1 MKFISWAIGI
11 LGIWVL
17 LNAVVIMPW
26 MGWQTIACIVL
37 GVGMGAL
44 AVMAAVIPRFNDV
57 KLLAWAISL
66 FGLQLMFVGTHDM
79 TWISIIAGTL
89 IAVLAA
95 VAALTQKPGQ
105 RIRVRTS

>member
-1 MKFISWAIGI
+1 MKLMSWAIGI

-17 LNAVVIMPW
+17 LNAIVIMPW

-37 GVGMGAL
+37 GLGMGVL
-44 AVMAAVIPRFNDV
+44 AVMAAVIPTFNNV

-79 TWISIIAGTL
+79 TWISIITGTL

-95 VAALTQKPGQ
+95 VGALTQKPRHQFKSG
-105 RIRVRTS
+105 IS